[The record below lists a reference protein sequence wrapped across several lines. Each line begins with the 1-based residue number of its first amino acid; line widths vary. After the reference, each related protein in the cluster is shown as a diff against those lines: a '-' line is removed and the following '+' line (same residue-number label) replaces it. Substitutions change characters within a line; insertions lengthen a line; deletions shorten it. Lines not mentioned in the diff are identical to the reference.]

1 MKKDG
6 GINRERSKKLPD
18 VNCTSKVRQNNL
30 TFRSVF
36 IVKLTY
42 NNKLKIYEL
51 RKKRQN
57 FKQLS
62 NRFGVDISRQY
73 YPPLDLLLL
82 IFEKQKILIF

>member
-1 MKKDG
+1 MKKDRD
-6 GINRERSKKLPD
+6 INRERLKKLPD

-42 NNKLKIYEL
+42 NNKHIIYEL
-51 RKKRQN
+51 RKKRQS

-62 NRFGVDISRQY
+62 NRFDVDISRQY
-73 YPPLDLLLL
+73 YPPRSFCYSFLRSKK
-82 IFEKQKILIF
+82 F

>member
-6 GINRERSKKLPD
+6 GINRKSTKKLPD